1 MQKRKR
7 AEEEQ
12 AKEAAS
18 EGSATVSHDQGD
30 QPQAPTGAT
39 NGHTINAS
47 TNAKPVG
54 GSGESSDPDDMDD
67 ASPIDIS
74 KLIGLSEGDVALP
87 AQGAQEGS
95 NEDDTSGATNPMPI
109 PGEEKQNNGATDK
122 GGGLSSSELRAQQ
135 GKEDR
140 PVFDMFSAMA
150 VPAAA
155 GAAGKRGGHGMSYLG
170 DDGGGDQVG
179 TSFICFRAGAID
191 WLNDGHAF
199 DRLAYCNDGSMATRF
214 L

>member
-7 AEEEQ
+7 AEEDQ
-12 AKEAAS
+12 AKEAAL
-18 EGSATVSHDQGD
+18 EASATVSHDQGD

-39 NGHTINAS
+39 NGHTKNAS

-54 GSGESSDPDDMDD
+54 GSGESSDPDDVDD

-74 KLIGLSEGDVALP
+74 KLIGQSDGDVALA
-87 AQGAQEGS
+87 AQGAQDGS
-95 NEDDTSGATNPMPI
+95 NEDDDTSGATNPMPI
-109 PGEEKQNNGATDK
+109 PGEEKQTNGATDK

-150 VPAAA
+150 VPTTA

-179 TSFICFRAGAID
+179 TNFILFFQIWAGAI
-191 WLNDGHAF
+191 LIG
-199 DRLAYCNDGSMATRF
+199 
-214 L
+214 